1 MASTLLLALIGGLI
15 SFVSTSVGS
24 FLIFISD
31 KAKGMK
37 PIQISID
44 FAVGTMLSAA
54 AFSLIGPEILKATV
68 ENSSHQLHSTI
79 AGLAFGFIF
88 IGFVSKLIHRVE
100 LSSTQSSSHL
110 VLATALIFHNFP
122 EGMGS
127 GASLAGLHP
136 DKAIPLQTALTVQ
149 NVVEGLLMTIV
160 LVGLGWK
167 RSHAVI
173 GGVFSG
179 FVELIGA
186 VGAGLILEQTQSILP
201 FLLNVAGG
209 AMLMSVLIE
218 LLDKYRSNQIVH
230 KQQFALG
237 LLSIPIMN
245 FLIG

>member
-15 SFVSTSVGS
+15 SFLSTSAGS
-24 FLIFISD
+24 LMIYISD
-31 KAKGMK
+31 KTKRIK
-37 PIQISID
+37 PIRVSID
-44 FAVGTMLSAA
+44 FAVGVMLSAA

-68 ENSSHQLHSTI
+68 ENSSQQLHATI

-88 IGFVSKLIHRVE
+88 VGLVSKLIQRME

-110 VLATALIFHNFP
+110 LLATALIFHNFP

-127 GASLAGLHP
+127 GASLAGLQL
-136 DKAIPLQTALTVQ
+136 DKAIPLQVALTIQ

-167 RSHAVI
+167 RSHAVM
-173 GGVFSG
+173 GGIFSG

-201 FLLNVAGG
+201 FLLSLAGG

-218 LLDKYRSNQIVH
+218 LQDKYRSNQTVH